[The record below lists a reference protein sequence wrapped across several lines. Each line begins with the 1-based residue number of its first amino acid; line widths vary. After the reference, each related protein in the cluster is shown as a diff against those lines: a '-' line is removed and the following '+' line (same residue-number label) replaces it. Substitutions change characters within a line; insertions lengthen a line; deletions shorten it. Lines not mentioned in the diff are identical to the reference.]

1 MTASGTI
8 VVATSIPPSLSRFDN
23 GQQVGAAY
31 QELCISSWLACGFK
45 IISVNHR
52 EEIPALAQRFPA
64 VQFITTERDLQHLTG
79 RRNPYIADL
88 LLALAD
94 RPETVAGIINSDIVL
109 EPGPEWSASL
119 PELTRKNV
127 IVAQRFGT
135 GSLRHGLLRRNTGGF
150 DGFFFEKTFAARL
163 AAKSLPYG
171 MGIPWWDFWLPMAFA
186 AEGRQVAVCEAPRI
200 VHLDHQ
206 AGWQWALWKRYGM
219 IFAEFLEAN
228 LPAPPPDLA
237 SVLAALRNLAPGIDC
252 QQPNEELQNLLS
264 ELGRASV
271 RMVRANRLSAAM
283 QSSTPSSAAA
293 AARSAPDPLHCSSLE
308 DVFAHFATRV
318 AAGGALYR
326 GSTAAEKGDT
336 AAADAF
342 YRDALEKA
350 PLDRTLMIRYGRFLL
365 QLQDPPSMNVFV
377 RAIGR
382 SPSGAIIA
390 NGLGEELA
398 ARGKTE
404 RAMWCFNKA
413 IELDATFVPA
423 ANNLAAV
430 AGTAH
435 RHQPA
440 LHP

>member
-31 QELCISSWLACGFK
+31 QELCVSSWLACGFK

-52 EEIPALAQRFPA
+52 EEIAALAQRFPA
-64 VQFITTERDLQHLTG
+64 VQFIATERDLQHLTG

-94 RPETVAGIINSDIVL
+94 RPEPVAGIINSDIVF
-109 EPGPEWSASL
+109 ESGPEWSASL

-127 IVAQRFGT
+127 IIAQRYGT
-135 GSLRHGLLRRNTGGF
+135 SSLRHGLLRRYTGGF
-150 DGFFFEKTFAARL
+150 DGFFFEKTFAARV
-163 AAKSLPYG
+163 AAKSMPYG

-186 AEGRQVAVCEAPRI
+186 AEGKQVAVCEATRI
-200 VHLDHQ
+200 VHLDHH
-206 AGWQWALWKRYGM
+206 AGWQWALWRRYGI

-228 LPAPPPDLA
+228 LPAPPPALA

-252 QQPNEELQNLLS
+252 REPNDELKNLLS
-264 ELGRASV
+264 ELGKASI
-271 RMVRANRLSAAM
+271 RTLRANRLSAAM
-283 QSSTPSSAAA
+283 PSSIPSSAAA
-293 AARSAPDPLHCSSLE
+293 EASSAPDPLHSLE
-308 DVFAHFATRV
+308 DVFAFFPTRV
-318 AAGGALYR
+318 AAGVALYR
-326 GSTAAEKGDT
+326 GNMAAEKGDM

-342 YRDALEKA
+342 YRDALEKTPFDCA
-350 PLDRTLMIRYGRFLL
+350 LIVRYGRFLL

-430 AGTAH
+430 AGSAH

>member
-8 VVATSIPPSLSRFDN
+8 VVATSIPPSLSRFDH

-31 QELCISSWLACGFK
+31 QELCVSSWLACGFK

-52 EEIPALAQRFPA
+52 EEISALAQRFPA
-64 VQFITTERDLQHLTG
+64 VQFIATERDLQHLTG

-94 RPETVAGIINSDIVL
+94 RPEPVAGIINSDIVF

-119 PELTRKNV
+119 PQLTRKNV
-127 IVAQRFGT
+127 ILAQRFGT
-135 GSLRHGLLRRNTGGF
+135 GSLRQGLLCRYSGGF
-150 DGFFFEKTFAARL
+150 DAFFFEKSLAARV
-163 AAKSLPYG
+163 AAKSPPYG

-186 AEGRQVAVCEAPRI
+186 VEGKRVAVCKAPRI
-200 VHLDHQ
+200 VHLDHH
-206 AGWQWALWKRYGM
+206 AGWQWALWRRYGI

-228 LPAPPPDLA
+228 LPAPPPALA
-237 SVLAALRNLAPGIDC
+237 PVLAALRNLAPGIDC
-252 QQPNEELQNLLS
+252 QEPNEELQNLLK
-264 ELGRASV
+264 ELAKASV
-271 RMVRANRLSAAM
+271 LTLRANRVSAAM
-283 QSSTPSSAAA
+283 QSSILSSAAA
-293 AARSAPDPLHCSSLE
+293 EASSAPDPSHGSPLE
-308 DVFAHFATRV
+308 DVFAFFATRV
-318 AAGGALYR
+318 AAGEALYR
-326 GSTAAEKGDT
+326 GNRAAEKGDT

-342 YRDALEKA
+342 YRDALEKT
-350 PLDRTLMIRYGRFLL
+350 PFDCNLMIRYGRFLL
-365 QLQDPPSMNVFV
+365 QLSDPPSINAFV

-404 RAMWCFNKA
+404 RAIWCFKKA

-430 AGTAH
+430 AGAAH
-435 RHQPA
+435 RHEPA